1 MDKRNKIIGQSK
13 EMPYDFWNYRVNPI
27 LGYYVKPE
35 VISRKCK
42 TK

>member
-1 MDKRNKIIGQSK
+1 MANKKKIIGQGR

-35 VISRKCK
+35 VTPRKWQ